1 MFIPVMF
8 ACLTSGQCMFFS
20 DKPVFKLEKCQ
31 EKKERMEQLADDS
44 PHIVNYATA
53 CIKIEGGQDA

>member
-20 DKPVFKLEKCQ
+20 DKPTYKLETCQ
-31 EKKERMEQLADDS
+31 TAQARMEQLADDS